1 MGNNWDDYSW
11 NNHLNS
17 NNSDSSFLI
26 ELLAPVIIALIILAI
41 IVGVGLWIYGKLK
54 QTT

>member
-1 MGNNWDDYSW
+1 
-11 NNHLNS
+11 
-17 NNSDSSFLI
+17 
-26 ELLAPVIIALIILAI
+26 VIIALIILAI